1 MPQTPVLKRMP
12 TNARSNF
19 FDRPAPPGGGP
30 VQVYIALEVIKLSS
44 IDCVAATAQVQFDAY
59 LFWQDPRVA
68 ELHEQAQQAQTNTKR
83 RLSAAISTRHVNP
96 MSPMIEEVYEIDHLP
111 ADLWRPSFDLCQRC
125 ADIPQEL
132 FCSYSFNENSDE
144 ADIVDPKTGLMQL
157 CISVTGT
164 IDNFMDVHN
173 FPYDEDS
180 VDITLC
186 GCFLRDGRPADA
198 TDFVL
203 IPSDP
208 RIVDTGYPFLALC
221 FLTDLPAY
229 EILGYNFKAYTKSK
243 RHKKNAAYTRTWS
256 YLNWGISIRRKSS
269 WYFWKVNLLLYLIAV
284 FSLATFVF
292 SPEDFDA
299 RTQHT
304 STLFLASAATLY
316 VVGEKLPPI
325 SFLTKCDKLIVATLG
340 LIFLA
345 QVECCIVK
353 FMVDDG
359 QVRFDM
365 FP

>member
-1 MPQTPVLKRMP
+1 
-12 TNARSNF
+12 
-19 FDRPAPPGGGP
+19 
-30 VQVYIALEVIKLSS
+30 
-44 IDCVAATAQVQFDAY
+44 
-59 LFWQDPRVA
+59 
-68 ELHEQAQQAQTNTKR
+68 
-83 RLSAAISTRHVNP
+83 
-96 MSPMIEEVYEIDHLP
+96 
-111 ADLWRPSFDLCQRC
+111 
-125 ADIPQEL
+125 
-132 FCSYSFNENSDE
+132 
-144 ADIVDPKTGLMQL
+144 MQL

-359 QVRFDM
+359 QIEEAKSLDFYAFIVLAVLYTAYSTCLFFPPLYAVWMAGGKPLQCVEADEIFVPYADIPKIDFSDSAEVLVGYSQMEDSAKLQMSKMYDTDGDGVADKIDFDNDGIM
-365 FP
+365 DADLQQIKH